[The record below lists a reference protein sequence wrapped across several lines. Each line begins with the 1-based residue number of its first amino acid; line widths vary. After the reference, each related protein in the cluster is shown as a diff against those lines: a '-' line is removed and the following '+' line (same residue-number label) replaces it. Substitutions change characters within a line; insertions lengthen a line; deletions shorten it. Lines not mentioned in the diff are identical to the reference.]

1 MPQKLVG
8 DVAVQDNGAHQG
20 GVAFGVADRVEI
32 ATTTTG
38 IILMSVH
45 LQHQQRMADMME
57 ELIYYVDSLRSDK
70 NTPGSEHINRAK
82 NGYFGKGVFNEY
94 AVTTVATGY

>member
-45 LQHQQRMADMME
+45 LQHQIEYNFVRKR
-57 ELIYYVDSLRSDK
+57 DSQ
-70 NTPGSEHINRAK
+70 
-82 NGYFGKGVFNEY
+82 VFLPLTRY
-94 AVTTVATGY
+94 KQTDHLCSSTIDTRQSSIW

>member
-1 MPQKLVG
+1 MPQKLVW

-20 GVAFGVADRVEI
+20 GVAFVVADRVEI

-45 LQHQQRMADMME
+45 LQHQQRMADMMD
-57 ELIYYVDSLRSDK
+57 ELI
-70 NTPGSEHINRAK
+70 
-82 NGYFGKGVFNEY
+82 
-94 AVTTVATGY
+94 